1 MLNQKS
7 CMDFAINAGP
17 LERFVPAHKF
27 GFKYNVWRLVNS
39 QGFEYFILFLITVN
53 TVILMLK
60 WYDQPE
66 DVKIMLKFLNIAF
79 TSLFTA
85 ESVLKILASGLRSY
99 FSDQWNIFDFIT
111 VIGRY

>member
-60 WYDQPE
+60 WYEYINEKEGEHNKVDDIE
-66 DVKIMLKFLNIAF
+66 ECHLHAIA
-79 TSLFTA
+79 
-85 ESVLKILASGLRSY
+85 R
-99 FSDQWNIFDFIT
+99 
-111 VIGRY
+111 

>member
-1 MLNQKS
+1 MRANQKVIS
-7 CMDFAINAGP
+7 HVVTRNRVKHGGHF
-17 LERFVPAHKF
+17 
-27 GFKYNVWRLVNS
+27 
-39 QGFEYFILFLITVN
+39 TVN